1 MKDSHSLIHFS
12 KIVSCFEYLIKSDQI
27 NSFKVTFSNLFICFF
42 SIHFLI
48 SKYKSV
54 IFIILNSKKCIPYRF
69 SYCPST
75 YSVLVFRLCWYYFYI
90 SFVKCRLIY
99 LVLFLIKTFLLQ
111 GIRFCA
117 ALLLWLLIIGG
128 FILSLVSLVL
138 LLVS

>member
-48 SKYKSV
+48 SKCKSV
-54 IFIILNSKKCIPYRF
+54 TFILNSKKCIPYHF

-75 YSVLVFRLCWYYFYI
+75 YSVLVFRLCLYYFYI